1 MNTLRFGYLK
11 VLFLILSLVCFSATA
26 TSQEHQSEGSS
37 VLSDGKLTKKELAAA
52 MLTAE
57 KDLTSMLK
65 ASMSVVEEEVEN
77 SGIFGPGAWMVLK
90 DRKLKKVRLD
100 EAAESAP
107 PAAKLRVF
115 RASLRSLARHEKIDA
130 SLIVY
135 PGTITKEGKKE
146 RVVVVEHE
154 HRLGIAGLKLVPLK
168 LGQGNATFGAPIS
181 QEKAFQI
188 FYDQR
193 DKRAE

>member
-107 PAAKLRVF
+107 PSAKLQVF
-115 RASLRSLARHEKIDA
+115 RASLRSLARHNKIDA
-130 SLIVY
+130 ALIVY
-135 PGTITKEGKKE
+135 PGTITKEGEKQ

-154 HRLGIAGLKLVPLK
+154 HRLGISGLKLIPLE
-168 LGQGNATFGAPIS
+168 LDEGDVSFGAAMS
-181 QEKAFQI
+181 QEKSFQI
-188 FYDQR
+188 FYDQKKK
-193 DKRAE
+193 DV

>member
-107 PAAKLRVF
+107 PSAKLQVF
-115 RASLRSLARHEKIDA
+115 RASLRPLARHNKIDA
-130 SLIVY
+130 ALIVY
-135 PGTITKEGKKE
+135 PGTITKEGEKQ

-154 HRLGIAGLKLVPLK
+154 HRLGISGLKLIPLE
-168 LGQGNATFGAPIS
+168 LDEGDVSFGAAMS
-181 QEKAFQI
+181 QEKSFQI
-188 FYDQR
+188 FYDQ
-193 DKRAE
+193 KKKGA